1 MRTYRNI
8 SAALLL
14 LSFSNLFANEDILS
28 QNKKEILKYS
38 YEKSKED
45 SNKLSKDWI
54 NPITYKYI
62 YNDSEKL
69 DIKTSKSFISISQPI
84 FKSGGIY
91 SAIKYS
97 SSMDRYSK
105 TSIDAQKKELIKQA
119 VNLLYE
125 IHKID
130 ITIKKQELLIQNAK
144 IDVERK
150 KELVLNGIMDTS
162 FLDNAI
168 LDSNT
173 KQNNLIDL
181 QYQKEQLINS
191 FYNISDKKYAELE
204 LPVFKIVD
212 DKEYLNNNLYIKQA
226 EQEIDN
232 AYWLK
237 NMTISSYL
245 PTVNFTAD
253 YTKYHDN
260 DGNPAYDRD
269 WQSNVGFNITIPLD
283 IRFSNSIQ
291 SSKLEYLKKK
301 ISLKDK
307 KTEELNIYKNSIA
320 KIKSLDK
327 KIEIANNDLEL
338 YDSLVTQIKE
348 QLSVGMKT
356 PSDLEMIEN
365 SKKIKSLEV
374 KSLNIDKQLQLLE
387 IYSRTYN
394 G

>member
-191 FYNISDKKYAELE
+191 FYNISDKNYNDLK

-307 KTEELNIYKNSIA
+307 KTEELNIYKNSTA

>member
-191 FYNISDKKYAELE
+191 FYNISDKNYNDLK

-260 DGNPAYDRD
+260 DGNLAYDRD

-327 KIEIANNDLEL
+327 KIEIANNDLKL